1 MDKITLSDPINLSQE
16 QIHLPGRIQS
26 HGFLFALNAKTM
38 EVEWASENIRN
49 FTGKPAIELIG
60 KPIGALESLISTKP
74 GSSLTDL
81 LTLGLL
87 TGNFEQ
93 LNPQPVWVDGKEMF
107 IIVHEYRESI
117 ICECEPGQ
125 SADDNI
131 TLQKIMSTA
140 LAVIQSSST
149 FPKLLDQVA
158 RLVKEIIG
166 YDRIMVYKFH
176 KDDHGEVV
184 AEAKNEDLE
193 SWLHLHFP
201 ASDIPGKEREL
212 YRQKLVSSIP
222 DIHNIPSEL
231 VGNSENDRYLD
242 LTHSILQAADPSHVK
257 YIGSMGFEASFSISL
272 KSKNRLWGLI
282 LCYNK
287 HPKFIDHNTR
297 TACKFIGQ
305 LFSAALEFK
314 HGEGMEEIITKSREK
329 QVQLFE
335 QLLKD
340 MDPVEGLIKGKTTLL
355 DINLSTG
362 AVFYFQ
368 DKTYCLGITP
378 TEVQIT
384 ELVKWLKENQTGSFF
399 QTSSLPMQFEKAK
412 EYADRASGLMITP
425 LSHDLSEY
433 IMWFK
438 PEMVRTI
445 NWAREKDLL
454 THENGNGSYGSP
466 KGFSKWTQELRNT
479 SEEWNE
485 FEINGAIKLR
495 DDVIQVVN
503 KNARQL
509 RKLNELLKEAYDEL
523 DTFSFTISHDLRTPL
538 SSIKNYTEI
547 ILEDHGHE
555 LSEDAR
561 QLFDKVVR
569 GTNKMASLIKNVLHY
584 SRVGRATIEVN
595 PIDMHK
601 LLHEIRE
608 ELLAPYRDRDIEFNI
623 KNTPPI
629 SGDKTMIMQLFSNLA
644 GNAVKYSTNAQVPRI
659 EIDGEVKDGTI
670 NYTVTDNG
678 IGIDM
683 KHANRVF
690 ELFKRLDNVREI
702 EGSGVGL
709 AIAKRIVDKHQGKI
723 WLESKPNNGTKFY
736 VSIPETNAQNA

>member
-1 MDKITLSDPINLSQE
+1 M
-16 QIHLPGRIQS
+16 R
-26 HGFLFALNAKTM
+26 
-38 EVEWASENIRN
+38 
-49 FTGKPAIELIG
+49 
-60 KPIGALESLISTKP
+60 
-74 GSSLTDL
+74 
-81 LTLGLL
+81 
-87 TGNFEQ
+87 FE
-93 LNPQPVWVDGKEMF
+93 
-107 IIVHEYRESI
+107 
-117 ICECEPGQ
+117 
-125 SADDNI
+125 
-131 TLQKIMSTA
+131 
-140 LAVIQSSST
+140 
-149 FPKLLDQVA
+149 
-158 RLVKEIIG
+158 
-166 YDRIMVYKFH
+166 
-176 KDDHGEVV
+176 
-184 AEAKNEDLE
+184 
-193 SWLHLHFP
+193 
-201 ASDIPGKEREL
+201 
-212 YRQKLVSSIP
+212 
-222 DIHNIPSEL
+222 
-231 VGNSENDRYLD
+231 
-242 LTHSILQAADPSHVK
+242 
-257 YIGSMGFEASFSISL
+257 
-272 KSKNRLWGLI
+272 
-282 LCYNK
+282 
-287 HPKFIDHNTR
+287 
-297 TACKFIGQ
+297 
-305 LFSAALEFK
+305 
-314 HGEGMEEIITKSREK
+314 
-329 QVQLFE
+329 
-335 QLLKD
+335 
-340 MDPVEGLIKGKTTLL
+340 
-355 DINLSTG
+355 
-362 AVFYFQ
+362 
-368 DKTYCLGITP
+368 
-378 TEVQIT
+378 
-384 ELVKWLKENQTGSFF
+384 
-399 QTSSLPMQFEKAK
+399 
-412 EYADRASGLMITP
+412 
-425 LSHDLSEY
+425 
-433 IMWFK
+433 
-438 PEMVRTI
+438 
-445 NWAREKDLL
+445 
-454 THENGNGSYGSP
+454 
-466 KGFSKWTQELRNT
+466 KWTQELRNT

-608 ELLAPYRDRDIEFNI
+608 ELLAPYRDRDIEFII